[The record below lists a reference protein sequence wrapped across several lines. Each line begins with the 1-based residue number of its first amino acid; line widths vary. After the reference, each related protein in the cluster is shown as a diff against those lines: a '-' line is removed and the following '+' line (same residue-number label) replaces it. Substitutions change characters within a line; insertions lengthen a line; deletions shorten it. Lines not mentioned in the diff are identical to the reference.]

1 MSDMKRIHFGPWL
14 LAALACGSAPLFSSC
29 GVGDWFSDDASAAVA
44 GAAVRRGPLAIRVI
58 ERGNLKAADY
68 VSIRNELEGSSTILS
83 LVKEGVQVKEG
94 DLLCELDATS
104 QIEKRVQQEIAVRNA
119 DAAFVKSTQNL
130 AIQQSQNESDIA
142 QARQKLAFA
151 EQDRRKYLE
160 GDKKLALSKAE
171 QSITLQQE
179 EFKRAENKL
188 EWSSKL
194 AEKGFLTATELEAD
208 RLARTRAQVLLDQAT
223 KERDLL
229 VEFQIQRDTDKL
241 DADLAEAQRE
251 LDRVML
257 QAKARLVDFESD
269 TRTNEAK
276 LKIEKEK
283 LAKLDSQIGKAKI
296 YAPKAGM
303 VVYAKQEEGGRG
315 MGQQQPIQEGTNVRE
330 RQELITIPTAG
341 GMMATVSLHESV
353 LKQVRA
359 GMECDVKVDAVPGH
373 VFHGKVTSVAV
384 LPDQNS
390 WFANPNTRL
399 YTTMVQIFD
408 AVEEMRPGMSCAVE
422 IRVDDIADA
431 VYVPAQ
437 SVFRHE
443 GKNIAFVD
451 QGAGKFEVVEVETGR
466 FNDTHVQITKGL
478 TEGQTVLL
486 APPATFQLQAGAKE
500 AESAPANGNRGGMPG
515 QAPAQGPGGMPG
527 GMPGQGGPERGGAG
541 DPSAANG
548 AGPGADP
555 AAGAPGEGGPGSGR
569 MRGNRPG
576 GGPGGNWTPGQG
588 RGQRGSG
595 RGRPNPEGAPAEAGS
610 EHPQGGGETGGEASG
625 DKPAEKAGDKA
636 AEKPGEK
643 SGENP

>member
-1 MSDMKRIHFGPWL
+1 MSEMKRTSLRPL
-14 LAALACGSAPLFSSC
+14 VLAACAAGVLGCLPACGL
-29 GVGDWFSDDASAAVA
+29 GDWFSDETSEAVS
-44 GAAVRRGPLAIRVI
+44 GAEVRRGPLAIRVV
-58 ERGNLKAADY
+58 ERGSLKAADF

-94 DLLCELDATS
+94 DLLCELDATN

-119 DAAFVKSTQNL
+119 DAAYVKATQNF

-171 QSITLQQE
+171 QTITLQQE

-188 EWSSKL
+188 EWSTKL
-194 AEKGFLTATELEAD
+194 ADKGFLTATELEAD

-229 VEFQIQRDTDKL
+229 VEFQVQRDTDKL
-241 DADLAEAQRE
+241 DADLAEASRE

-269 TRTNEAK
+269 MKTNEAK
-276 LKIEKEK
+276 LKIEREK
-283 LAKLDSQIGKAKI
+283 LAKLDNQIAKAKI

-315 MGQQQPIQEGTNVRE
+315 MGQQQPIQEGTTVRE

-341 GMMATVSLHESV
+341 GMLATVSLHESV
-353 LKQVRA
+353 LKQVRP
-359 GMECDVKVDAVPGH
+359 GLTCDVRVDAVPGH
-373 VFHGKVTSVAV
+373 VFHGAVLSVAV

-408 AVEEMRPGMSCAVE
+408 GVEEMRPGMSCAVE

-431 VYVPAQ
+431 IYVPAQ
-437 SVFRHE
+437 SIFRHL
-443 GKNIAFVD
+443 GKNVAFVD
-451 QGAGKFEVVEVETGR
+451 HGGEKYEPVEVETGR
-466 FNDTHVQITKGL
+466 FNDTHVQVLKGL
-478 TEGQTVLL
+478 SEGTTVLL
-486 APPATFQLQAGAKE
+486 SPPSTFQLQAGAKE
-500 AESAPANGNRGGMPG
+500 GDRAGENGVREGAGPPGAPN
-515 QAPAQGPGGMPG
+515 
-527 GMPGQGGPERGGAG
+527 GGPTAAGFGA
-541 DPSAANG
+541 A

-555 AAGAPGEGGPGSGR
+555 SAGTAGPQGAGSPPEAAGGEAP
-569 MRGNRPG
+569 PG
-576 GGPGGNWTPGQG
+576 GGRARGQRGGGEGGGNWTPGSG
-588 RGQRGSG
+588 RSPRGSG
-595 RGRPNPEGAPAEAGS
+595 RGRP
-610 EHPQGGGETGGEASG
+610 PQGETPATGDPAGGTPAGEGPKGTDEPKTGGESTRAGEASG
-625 DKPAEKAGDKA
+625 NSAKAG
-636 AEKPGEK
+636 EKQ
-643 SGENP
+643 